1 MPRII
6 LLLLV
11 LAIVFYLAFRYRKLE
26 SHKKKQYLW
35 FLMLI
40 SGFGLL
46 LVLVVT
52 GRLSWLIAAFGALLP
67 LIPRGARIFMG
78 IWPSLKPYFQRYQQ
92 NKQSNMHTRFL
103 HLQINMV
110 SGELQGEVLEGKF
123 SGQALQNLSLD
134 QLLVLLEECK
144 QHDAESASMLVA
156 YLNRKYAGW
165 AGDGAESFEQAT
177 SDAQMSEQQA
187 RDILGVEAAATEKDI
202 IRAHKRLMQKLH
214 PDRGGS
220 DYLAQQINRARD
232 RLLKGA

>member
-11 LAIVFYLAFRYRKLE
+11 VAIVFYLVFRYRKLE
-26 SHKKKQYLW
+26 AHKKRQYLR
-35 FLMLI
+35 FFVLI

-46 LVLVVT
+46 LVLALT
-52 GRLSWLIAAFGALLP
+52 GRLSWLIAALGALLP

-78 IWPSLKPYFQRYQQ
+78 LWPSLKPYFQRYQQ
-92 NKQSNMHTRFL
+92 NKQSSMHTRFL

-123 SGQALQNLSLD
+123 SGQALQSLSLD

-144 QHDAESASMLVA
+144 QNDAESASMLVA

-165 AGDGAESFEQAT
+165 AGEGAESYERAT
-177 SDAQMSEQQA
+177 PDAQMSEQQA
-187 RDILGVEAAATEKDI
+187 RDILGVEEAATQKEI

-232 RLLKGA
+232 KLLKEV